1 MANLKLISFKICPF
15 VQRAVVALKLK
26 AIDYDIEYIDL
37 ANPPEWF
44 LKISPM
50 GKVPVLLVDDT
61 ILFES
66 AVIADYL
73 DEEFDLEL
81 HPADPLVKA
90 QQRALVEFGSAML
103 MTQWQ
108 MCIALE
114 ESSYQEQLSNL
125 KNQLQ
130 QLQEH
135 LKSGPFFNGEHL
147 AMIDVSFAPL
157 MMRLD
162 IIQRNF
168 IDDIFAKT
176 PKVREWADNLLALPE
191 VKQSVVE
198 NMEELL
204 LGRIKG
210 AGGFIAS

>member
-15 VQRAVVALKLK
+15 VQRAVIALKLK
-26 AIDYDIEYIDL
+26 EIEYDIEFIDL

-61 ILFES
+61 VLFES

-90 QQRALVEFGSAML
+90 QQRALVEFGSAIL
-103 MTQWQ
+103 MSQWQ
-108 MCIALE
+108 MCMAPDE
-114 ESSYQEQLSNL
+114 AGYKEQLGNVQ
-125 KNQLQ
+125 KQLQ
-130 QLQEH
+130 QLEGH
-135 LKSGPFFNGEHL
+135 LKDSPYFNGEHL
-147 AMIDVSFAPL
+147 SMIDVSFAPL

-168 IDDIFAKT
+168 VGEIFDDR
-176 PKVREWADNLLALPE
+176 PKVKQWADNLLALQE
-191 VKQSVVE
+191 VKDSVVE
-198 NMEELL
+198 NLEALL
-204 LGRIKG
+204 IGRIKG
-210 AGGFIAS
+210 AGGFLAA